1 LFRLWL
7 WSRLVSL
14 SATLFLREGRSQEV
28 VNLFVVYQ
36 PKLPQEFQVN
46 RLPGQ
51 FLYRKKVIYLL
62 QHLRVIDFLQSF
74 SGFRAK
80 AFSNWP
86 VCSA

>member
-1 LFRLWL
+1 
-7 WSRLVSL
+7 
-14 SATLFLREGRSQEV
+14 
-28 VNLFVVYQ
+28 
-36 PKLPQEFQVN
+36 LPQEFQVN